1 MLEEKR
7 DAIRSK
13 AGTMQQ
19 LEKAETKAQEEIEE
33 YRVNVMNEF
42 DMRYGQTR
50 LVNSDDNDV
59 RRIATELLVE
69 RYTLSRIYSRQGK
82 IETEQDQLRNLVP
95 RAVFELRNAIVAG
108 MIKDLNKQLMNLTD
122 ADSDKAGEILSN
134 IAQYKAFQKK
144 LGKMLG
150 ERIIMPSIR

>member
-1 MLEEKR
+1 
-7 DAIRSK
+7 
-13 AGTMQQ
+13 
-19 LEKAETKAQEEIEE
+19 
-33 YRVNVMNEF
+33 
-42 DMRYGQTR
+42 MRYGQTR

-108 MIKDLNKQLMNLTD
+108 MIKDLNKQLMNLTE